1 MANRRCPE
9 SHDLIRIACIG
20 DSLTRGDGLHEH
32 IPANRVPFQ
41 RLRPSQYALRK
52 RGSYPALLARLAATQ
67 RAVVRNFG
75 HGGAT
80 ACNHTGGNGP
90 PYESVPEY
98 SAALRFAPHVV
109 VLMLGT
115 NDAKAH
121 FWSAG
126 PCSSWGHEHGH
137 GLRTGLASIIGAFEH
152 QPQLKLV
159 LLLTPPP
166 LLSARPIM
174 GIDPALLQEAAVVI
188 SDVHTKLAASAGSM
202 PRRALAHA
210 AVPRAANLFSTDAV
224 HLNADGSALLAC
236 IVYAHLQR
244 LLLWPCG
251 RADGAP
257 TATVAAKVLNR
268 TCHDPFCITQSDGP
282 AAIAAAAA
290 ADRKVLLAAE
300 VEADG
305 DKRRCD
311 TDGGYGSPFLYTGM
325 DCKQA
330 GGPSEPHSAC
340 ERMAAAYEVDL
351 RQGLSNRAVVTP
363 LATLHD
369 PPTPVVTPP
378 VVSRSLSPPMPSF
391 GVSPLHPMYVLGAA
405 LLLLLAL
412 AVLARQV
419 RARPR
424 GRGYTRD
431 GCTATDV
438 AYMPL

>member
-1 MANRRCPE
+1 
-9 SHDLIRIACIG
+9 
-20 DSLTRGDGLHEH
+20 
-32 IPANRVPFQ
+32 
-41 RLRPSQYALRK
+41 
-52 RGSYPALLARLAATQ
+52 
-67 RAVVRNFG
+67 
-75 HGGAT
+75 
-80 ACNHTGGNGP
+80 
-90 PYESVPEY
+90 
-98 SAALRFAPHVV
+98 
-109 VLMLGT
+109 
-115 NDAKAH
+115 
-121 FWSAG
+121 
-126 PCSSWGHEHGH
+126 
-137 GLRTGLASIIGAFEH
+137 
-152 QPQLKLV
+152 
-159 LLLTPPP
+159 
-166 LLSARPIM
+166 M
-174 GIDPALLQEAAVVI
+174 GIDPALLQEAI
-188 SDVHTKLAASAGSM
+188 DVQTKLAATGSM
-202 PRRALAHA
+202 SRRALVHA
-210 AVPRAANLFSTDAV
+210 KMPRSALIFSTDAV

-236 IVYAHLQR
+236 IVYAQLQR
-244 LLLWPCG
+244 LLFMPCG

-257 TATVAAKVLNR
+257 TATMAATVLNR
-268 TCHDPFCITQSDGP
+268 TCHDPFCITQSDGL

-305 DKRRCD
+305 HKRRCD
-311 TDGGYGSPFLYTGM
+311 TDGGFGSPFLYTGM

-351 RQGLSNRAVVTP
+351 RQGLSIRAVVTP
-363 LATLHD
+363 LATLHG

-391 GVSPLHPMYVLGAA
+391 GVSPLHPMYLLGAA